1 MEKPTSQ
8 LPESSIREDWTE
20 PEIVDV
26 GGVEELTSWD
36 PQYNLRDNL
45 GDKDPKY
52 KVGT

>member
-1 MEKPTSQ
+1 MIGMEKPISQ

-36 PQYNLRDNL
+36 PQYNL